1 MHAAVGSPDVL
12 PYRPALQSLHDPAP
26 DKLYFPTL
34 HTAAVEFV
42 DPATH
47 AYPAVQFPLHDA
59 VVRPIVAPYVPAG
72 QGAVQFAEA
81 IAAASPYV
89 PGAHGV
95 QDPAPASE

>member
-12 PYRPALQSLHDPAP
+12 PYRPALQLLHDPAP

-34 HTAAVEFV
+34 HTAAVVVV

-59 VVRPIVAPYVPAG
+59 VVRPVVAPYVPAG
-72 QGAVQFAEA
+72 HAL
-81 IAAASPYV
+81 
-89 PGAHGV
+89 HT
-95 QDPAPASE
+95 PAPAGQGVLSRRTHRGRR